1 MKKQPKHEKVIIPK
15 GRIALFKKVISSLK
29 TSDPKFKKLMAG
41 LPPIQKLPTL
51 CGYRSVQD
59 GRHRTILPKIRRAVF
74 FGRRMG
80 ATLDRGGGC
89 VLFQKGRFQ

>member
-41 LPPIQKLPTL
+41 LPPIQKLPTHSYCYVPIEYAMAIKDKYDEL
-51 CGYRSVQD
+51 HYEAYGY
-59 GRHRTILPKIRRAVF
+59 
-74 FGRRMG
+74 
-80 ATLDRGGGC
+80 
-89 VLFQKGRFQ
+89 